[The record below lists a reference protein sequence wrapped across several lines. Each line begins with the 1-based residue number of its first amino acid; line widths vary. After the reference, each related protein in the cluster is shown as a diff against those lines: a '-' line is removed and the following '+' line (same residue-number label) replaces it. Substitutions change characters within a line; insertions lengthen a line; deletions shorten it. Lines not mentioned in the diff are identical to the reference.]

1 METMKPMETLK
12 RRSVAALTLA
22 SAGFVLLAGLPNVP
36 ALAVAR
42 PGDLDPTF
50 SDDGRVLT
58 EFKYFSNPSVA
69 VAYAVAVQEDGRI
82 VAAGSAE
89 QSNQAVALARY
100 LPNGSLDPSFG
111 EGGRATLDTGAHE
124 WAYAVAIQ
132 SDGGIVVAGK
142 ISGGPMPGSEILVA
156 RLTSGGDLDHSF
168 GEDGLRIVDIGKFA
182 AAGGIALTPGD
193 NIVIAGSGV
202 GSQAENEFAILK
214 LTSDGDLNQ
223 TFADGGLKLVRFGS
237 GAAAEAVAIDDT
249 GKITAGGVG
258 ARGKRV
264 GQAFVRIH
272 PSGALDRSF
281 SDDGR
286 RLVLRSGE
294 SNRIALTPSGG
305 IVSAGTVTR
314 YQPRASSDLVLVGL
328 RPDGSLKDSF
338 GDDGLRRIDLNR
350 IDSSEGVVLQSD
362 GRIVA
367 GVTTNPEG
375 HQFAVLRLTRKG
387 RFDRSFSGNGRTV
400 TFFYPYGTGVGH
412 MQGVLSA
419 VAMQPNGRII
429 LAGTEL
435 DYGTSDINRFA
446 LARYKNDGTPADG

>member
-1 METMKPMETLK
+1 METMK
-12 RRSVAALTLA
+12 RRSVAALALA
-22 SAGFVLLAGLPNVP
+22 SAGFVLLAGLLVVP

-58 EFKYFSNPSVA
+58 EFNYFSNPSVA
-69 VAYAVAVQEDGRI
+69 FAYAVAVQEDGRI
-82 VAAGSAE
+82 VAAGTAE

-111 EGGRATLDTGAHE
+111 EGGRATLDTGDTGAHE

-132 SDGGIVVAGK
+132 SDGGIVVAGR
-142 ISGGPMPGSEILVA
+142 ISEGPMPGSEILVA

-168 GEDGLRIVDIGKFA
+168 GDDGLRIVDIGKFA
-182 AAGGIALTPGD
+182 SARGIALTSGD
-193 NIVIAGSGV
+193 SIVIAGYRV
-202 GSQAENEFAILK
+202 GSQDENEVAILK

-223 TFADGGLKLVRFGS
+223 SFANGGLKLIRFGS
-237 GAAAEAVAIDDT
+237 GAAAESVAIDDT

-264 GQAFVRIH
+264 GQAFVRVH
-272 PSGALDRSF
+272 RSGALDRSF

-294 SNRIALTPSGG
+294 SDGIALTPSGG
-305 IVSAGTVTR
+305 IVSAGTVIR
-314 YQPRASSDLVLVGL
+314 YQPHTFSDLVFVGL
-328 RPDGSLKDSF
+328 RPDGSLKGSF
-338 GDDGLRRIDLNR
+338 GNDGLRRIDLNR

-362 GRIVA
+362 GKIVA

-375 HQFAVLRLTRKG
+375 NQFAILRLTRKG

-400 TFFYPYGTGVGH
+400 TYFYPYGTGVGH
-412 MQGVLSA
+412 MQGMPSA
-419 VAMQPNGRII
+419 VAMQPNGGII

-435 DYGTSDINRFA
+435 DYGTSYINRFA